1 MASLGY
7 FLFYFLNEDL
17 ITINLFNTKNNG
29 IVLGT
34 IFEPG
39 DESVT
44 PGTSSNYETLKL
56 YKSVS

>member
-1 MASLGY
+1 MAN
-7 FLFYFLNEDL
+7 FLNSL
-17 ITINLFNTKNNG
+17 IFILQLITITINLFNTKNNG